1 MTREELNKILE
12 NHKHWLNKDCDGWEK
27 MCANLAGVNLSRATL
42 ANANLKDANF
52 AGANLERANLEGAF
66 LKGANLKGANLTG
79 AFLEGAVL
87 IGANL
92 TGAHLVGTDFE
103 GTNLMETNFTGA
115 NFKDADLTDAN
126 LKGANLAGA
135 NLTNAILEDANLAD
149 TNLTHA
155 DLHSAKIIPFIPF
168 VCPDTGSFIAYKK
181 SGEYIIKLHIPED
194 AKRLSATGRKC
205 RCNKAQVLE
214 IQNLDGTTAS
224 VNKVESNF
232 DETFV
237 YEVGKTVSVDD
248 FDENRWNECS
258 TGIHFFINRQET
270 VEYRM

>member
-1 MTREELNKILE
+1 MTREELNRILE

-66 LKGANLKGANLTG
+66 LKGANL
-79 AFLEGAVL
+79 
-87 IGANL
+87 
-92 TGAHLVGTDFE
+92 
-103 GTNLMETNFTGA
+103 
-115 NFKDADLTDAN
+115 
-126 LKGANLAGA
+126 AGA

-181 SGEYIIKLHIPED
+181 ASGYIVKLQIPED
-194 AKRLSATGRKC
+194 AERLSATNRKC
-205 RCNKAQVLE
+205 RCDKAQVLE
-214 IQNLDGTTAS
+214 IQNIDGTIANIT
-224 VNKVESNF
+224 KIRSNY
-232 DETFV
+232 DETFI
-237 YEVGKTVSVDD
+237 YEVGRAVSVDD

-258 TGIHFFINRQET
+258 TGIHFFINRQEA
-270 VEYRM
+270 VEYRIW